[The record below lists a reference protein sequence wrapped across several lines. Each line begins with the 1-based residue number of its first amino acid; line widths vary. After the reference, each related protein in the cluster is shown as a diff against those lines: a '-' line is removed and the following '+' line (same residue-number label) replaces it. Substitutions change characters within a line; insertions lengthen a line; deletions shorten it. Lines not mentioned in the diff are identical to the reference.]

1 MRATVTRI
9 DRRHDC
15 SACLAYVTVALP
27 ELGLEVCG
35 VRVLERPDGTV
46 YANLPH
52 QRDHRG
58 DWFPAVRFMD
68 PTLAGAVRRAAVE
81 AVTQCSN

>member
-1 MRATVTRI
+1 MRATATRV

-15 SACLAYVTVALP
+15 SACRAYVTVALP

-35 VRVLERPDGTV
+35 VRVLERPNGTV

-58 DWFPAVRFMD
+58 DWFPAVRFTNPAIAD
-68 PTLAGAVRRAAVE
+68 AVRQAAIE
-81 AVTQCSN
+81 AVRG